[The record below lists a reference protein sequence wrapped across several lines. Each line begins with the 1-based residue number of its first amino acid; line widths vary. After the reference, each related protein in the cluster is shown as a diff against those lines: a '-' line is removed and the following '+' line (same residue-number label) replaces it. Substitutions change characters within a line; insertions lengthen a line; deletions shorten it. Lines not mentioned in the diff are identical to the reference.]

1 MDRPIGPNDPRP
13 NIQIPRTPP
22 AAAGV
27 PVFIDSVVQG
37 HNYVAQSALSSQ
49 YDPVVVREILGEASE
64 NDIENAAMNLIKSSG
79 LEEMCKDLQ
88 NDSYESALYDHVL
101 ATLPFN
107 TKTPRNSLERNIL
120 VQMPFEPVINSLQ
133 ASCRQLSIDPFDP
146 VVNRVIIEIANNTRE
161 RVFRIFLCKMY
172 ALSHTTNPST
182 WDTTE
187 ELISNLNTEA
197 CKRLDPRETV
207 EQHQDIALNTLK
219 IKNFRDIEIKALDDQ
234 FKTIL
239 NSEETCIAY
248 HNAFLAFQKQIYKS
262 IQVTTTI
269 IESCMLSL
277 GRGAFSET
285 GVDHITRSIHDR
297 LRMLPEYTSLNPYLD
312 LILASQFEATAT
324 ILKNRLITIFI
335 MIFANEEC
343 PLKLT
348 EEDKKILNKYD
359 IPSQVILIYQLRRE
373 IGIKSNEEI
382 IEILKKS
389 IHDSNKTLQT
399 SLADKRKRFR
409 KEN

>member
-1 MDRPIGPNDPRP
+1 
-13 NIQIPRTPP
+13 
-22 AAAGV
+22 
-27 PVFIDSVVQG
+27 
-37 HNYVAQSALSSQ
+37 
-49 YDPVVVREILGEASE
+49 
-64 NDIENAAMNLIKSSG
+64 
-79 LEEMCKDLQ
+79 
-88 NDSYESALYDHVL
+88 
-101 ATLPFN
+101 
-107 TKTPRNSLERNIL
+107 
-120 VQMPFEPVINSLQ
+120 
-133 ASCRQLSIDPFDP
+133 
-146 VVNRVIIEIANNTRE
+146 
-161 RVFRIFLCKMY
+161 MY